1 MKESILIVEDEFITA
16 DDLQLTLEGAGYRV
30 TGVAVS
36 VQEAREMIRRDKPG
50 IVLLDIHLKGKLSGI
65 VLGKELKEE
74 RIPFVYLSAN
84 SNEEVL
90 EAAKLT
96 EPYGFL
102 IKPYREKDLL
112 IALDIAH
119 YRHEQSLRSK
129 WVREETLQK
138 RLSAIL
144 HAPAGLEGKL
154 LDMARVLQSYI
165 PFDYL
170 SLRFN
175 SPYDKRFVATGFLR
189 IGFDEYQEAGIKEIA
204 VMTGVKPE
212 EIKRL
217 LAATL
222 PDKTPGYFNGEAFRE
237 LFQSQPVKGFLAK
250 TFQLDSYLV
259 MPLLS
264 ADGFIFNLY
273 FYSRKPDAYNDEHL
287 GLISRLQRPL
297 TSIIDSVA
305 PMDKENALSAPWD
318 VSRMT
323 NPKDKT
329 IPAAFDGIIGNSPQ
343 LLNVFDQIAQVAPL
357 DTSVLILGESGTG
370 KESIADSIHRLS
382 PRKDKPFIKI
392 NCATLPP
399 TLIESE
405 LFGHEKGAF
414 TGAVDKRIGKF
425 ELADGG
431 TIFLDE
437 IGEMPTEL
445 QPKLLRVLQAR
456 EIERLGGK
464 QPLKINVRVIT
475 ATNRNLEKEV
485 SEDRFRL
492 DLYYRLNVFPI
503 QLPPLRERT
512 GDIIPL
518 AVYFA
523 ERFSRQINKP
533 FHGISAAMLSELE
546 NYEWPGNIRE
556 LENVIEQAVILSDG
570 SSGLTLKRTLRNTL
584 NKLPAQPE
592 NPDTLFPIR
601 PLDDFKSQQLQR
613 EKEYIVSVLRR
624 TNGRIRGKG
633 GAAELLNEKPTTL
646 ETRMAKLGINK
657 KDFS

>member
-1 MKESILIVEDEFITA
+1 
-16 DDLQLTLEGAGYRV
+16 
-30 TGVAVS
+30 
-36 VQEAREMIRRDKPG
+36 
-50 IVLLDIHLKGKLSGI
+50 
-65 VLGKELKEE
+65 
-74 RIPFVYLSAN
+74 
-84 SNEEVL
+84 
-90 EAAKLT
+90 
-96 EPYGFL
+96 
-102 IKPYREKDLL
+102 
-112 IALDIAH
+112 
-119 YRHEQSLRSK
+119 
-129 WVREETLQK
+129 
-138 RLSAIL
+138 
-144 HAPAGLEGKL
+144 
-154 LDMARVLQSYI
+154 
-165 PFDYL
+165 
-170 SLRFN
+170 
-175 SPYDKRFVATGFLR
+175 
-189 IGFDEYQEAGIKEIA
+189 
-204 VMTGVKPE
+204 
-212 EIKRL
+212 
-217 LAATL
+217 
-222 PDKTPGYFNGEAFRE
+222 
-237 LFQSQPVKGFLAK
+237 
-250 TFQLDSYLV
+250 
-259 MPLLS
+259 LLS

-297 TSIIDSVA
+297 TGIIDSVA
-305 PMDKENALSAPWD
+305 SMDKENALSMPWD
-318 VSRMT
+318 VSTMT

-329 IPAAFDGIIGNSPQ
+329 TRAAFDGIVGNSPQ
-343 LLNVFDQIAQVAPL
+343 LLNVFDQIAMVAPL

-370 KESIADSIHRLS
+370 KESIADSIHQLS
-382 PRKDKPFIKI
+382 PRKAKPFIKI
-392 NCATLPP
+392 NCAALPP

-414 TGAVDKRIGKF
+414 TGASDKRIGKF

-445 QPKLLRVLQAR
+445 QPKLLRVLQQR

-464 QPLKINVRVIT
+464 QPVKINVRVIT

-512 GDIIPL
+512 GDIVPL
-518 AVYFA
+518 AVWFA
-523 ERFSRQINKP
+523 GRFCRQIGKP
-533 FHGISAAMLSELE
+533 FHGIGAAMLSELE
-546 NYEWPGNIRE
+546 NYAWPGNIRE
-556 LENVIEQAVILSDG
+556 LENIIEQAVILNDG
-570 SSGLTLKRTLRNTL
+570 SSGLTLKRTLSNAL

-601 PLDDFKSQQLQR
+601 PLDDFKSQQLQK
-613 EKEYIVSVLRR
+613 EKEYIISVLRR